1 MKLSCSWYARGVELG
16 GNFAAPM
23 DHTVLQTLTK
33 SAKSGVMTNSQGAMA
48 ESPELLRKSR
58 LGSLTFVNIFFIPL
72 ALTTHE
78 FLWKMANCSF
88 IKQWPQDGQLL
99 KAKALLTI
107 ALYME
112 HHLEFQ
118 VPWDSITFYREI
130 MSEANI

>member
-1 MKLSCSWYARGVELG
+1 MKLSCSWYARGLELG

-48 ESPELLRKSR
+48 GSPELLRESR
-58 LGSLTFVNIFFIPL
+58 LGPLTFVNIFFIPL

-88 IKQWPQDGQLL
+88 IKQSL
-99 KAKALLTI
+99 KMVNFLKPKL
-107 ALYME
+107 
-112 HHLEFQ
+112 F
-118 VPWDSITFYREI
+118 
-130 MSEANI
+130 